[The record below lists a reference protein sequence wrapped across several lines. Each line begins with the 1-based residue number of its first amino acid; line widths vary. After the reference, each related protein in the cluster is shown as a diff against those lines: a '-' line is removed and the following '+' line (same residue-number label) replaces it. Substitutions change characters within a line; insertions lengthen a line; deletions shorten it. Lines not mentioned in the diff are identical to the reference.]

1 MSTDTLTMLRLAFD
15 GPRLMELARR
25 RRLPTHNVDLG
36 YVVHCALGE
45 LFGEAAPKPFAITR
59 EQGRVVE
66 VLAYAGQA
74 RDTLHTTA
82 QTFADPALYDGLC
95 HWPSFSGKPMPEH
108 FTAGQRLGF
117 AVRVC
122 PTVRPAKSGLH
133 QETESPEV
141 DAFPAACRKV
151 TPDVKVDREAVYREW
166 LLAEITRRGGATVDH
181 LTLDRFQLERL
192 TRRHQGGDRKSE
204 SRDRPAASFSGTL
217 TVTDPALF
225 RAMLARGLGR
235 HRAFGFG
242 MILLR
247 PPSAV
252 G

>member
-1 MSTDTLTMLRLAFD
+1 MADESLTMLRLAFD

-25 RRLPTHNVDLG
+25 RRLPTRDVDLG

-66 VLAYAGQA
+66 VLAYAAQGREA
-74 RDTLHTTA
+74 LHTAA

-108 FTAGQRLGF
+108 FTTGQRLGF
-117 AVRVC
+117 TVRVC
-122 PTVRPAKSGLH
+122 PTVRPAKPGLH
-133 QETESPEV
+133 QESAGAEV
-141 DAFPAACRKV
+141 DAFLAACRKV
-151 TPDVKVDREAVYREW
+151 GPEVKVDREGVYQEW
-166 LLAEITRRGGATVDH
+166 LLAEIERRGGVTVEHLKLDH
-181 LTLDRFQLERL
+181 FQLERF

-204 SRDRPAASFSGTL
+204 SRDRPSASFSGTL

-225 RAMLARGLGR
+225 RALLTRGLGR